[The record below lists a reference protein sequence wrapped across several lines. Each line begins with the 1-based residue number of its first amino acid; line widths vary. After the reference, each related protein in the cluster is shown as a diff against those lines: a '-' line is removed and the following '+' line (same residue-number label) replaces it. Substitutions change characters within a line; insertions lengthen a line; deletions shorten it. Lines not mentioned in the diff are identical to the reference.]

1 MSCQRDNK
9 SGELCFDCYSG
20 LESALAYLRAFSI
33 AFVSAGGDDTGIAT
47 GKLMQFTEFFW

>member
-33 AFVSAGGDDTGIAT
+33 AFISAGGDAT